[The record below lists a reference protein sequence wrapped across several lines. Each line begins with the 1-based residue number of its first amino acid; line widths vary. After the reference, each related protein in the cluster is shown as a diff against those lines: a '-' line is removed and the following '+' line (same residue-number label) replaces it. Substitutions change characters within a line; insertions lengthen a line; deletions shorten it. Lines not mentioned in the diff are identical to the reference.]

1 MHIMMLKLTRHTA
14 HRALRAVP
22 GIVPLSLNM
31 AQVHSYR
38 LLWIA
43 PDGVRCNSSREPSNV
58 NASDASTFGFR
69 DMRQYV
75 HAESNP

>member
-14 HRALRAVP
+14 HRALRAVA

-31 AQVHSYR
+31 AQVHSFR

-43 PDGVRCNSSREPSNV
+43 PDGSVQFV
-58 NASDASTFGFR
+58 T
-69 DMRQYV
+69 
-75 HAESNP
+75 